1 MTARTIPQDAGSA
14 LTRLV
19 AGAATLRWE
28 DIPDDVVEAA
38 VDCIVDTVAVAV
50 GGSGEET
57 VHLIGPLTADR
68 GPCTRLV
75 DGAAVGMRSAALA
88 NGVAAHVLDFD
99 DWLPAAGLHPSAPL
113 LPAVLATAE
122 CVAASADDL
131 PGTRLLTAYVAGFE
145 VQARI
150 GAALA
155 PGHYRA
161 GFHPTATVG
170 VFGAAAAAA
179 HLLGL
184 GPEGT
189 ARALGLAAAQ
199 AAGLRTSFGT
209 MAKPLQVGRAA
220 EAGVLATL
228 LAAAGATAPDGALF
242 APGGFAATH
251 SDTLDP
257 AVAAV
262 GFADHWYLSE
272 VLLKRHAACFGT
284 HASIDALLELR
295 DGLDPT
301 RVHEIELTVPE
312 LLRTVCAIPAP
323 QTALQAKFSL
333 AHTAALALVRGRCQ
347 VADFTLDVPGDP
359 QLLAVTGQV
368 RLRFDPSLPAQQT
381 QVRVLLDDGTTRAA
395 TADSA
400 RVPPPAGRR
409 AIAREKLAALAP
421 PALGAAGGDAL
432 MQALEALPLHGSV
445 SAIGSAIRRHQPQTP
460 GRNDS

>member
-1 MTARTIPQDAGSA
+1 VTAWTIPHDAGSA

-28 DIPDDVVEAA
+28 DIPGDVVDAA
-38 VDCIVDTVAVAV
+38 VDCMVDTVAVAV

-122 CVAASADDL
+122 CVAASADL

-155 PGHYRA
+155 PGHYLA

-228 LAAAGATAPDGALF
+228 LAAAGATAPEGALF
-242 APGGFAATH
+242 GPGGFAATH

-262 GFADHWYLSE
+262 GFADHWYLRE

-333 AHTAALALVRGRCQ
+333 AHTAALALVRGQCQ
-347 VADFTLDVPGDP
+347 VADFTPDVARDP
-359 QLLAVTGQV
+359 QLLAVAERV
-368 RLRFDPSLPAQQT
+368 RLRFDPSLRAQQT
-381 QVRVLLDDGTTRAA
+381 HVRVLLDDGTTRAG

-400 RVPPPAGRR
+400 RLPPPAGRR
-409 AIAREKLAALAP
+409 AIARDKLAALAAP
-421 PALGAAGGDAL
+421 GLGAPGGDAL